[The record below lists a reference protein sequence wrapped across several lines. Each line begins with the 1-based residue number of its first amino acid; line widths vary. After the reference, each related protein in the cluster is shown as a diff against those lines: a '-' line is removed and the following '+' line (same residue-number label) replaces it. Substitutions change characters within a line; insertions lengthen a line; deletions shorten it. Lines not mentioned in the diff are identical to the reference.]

1 MKNSFI
7 VVALSLF
14 VIISGC
20 SNTKPTMKS
29 GDNFNTIHSDWKGVM
44 ECALLGTRD
53 QWTEEGLVV
62 KTLDMT
68 CSDGNCNSTFK
79 CVKN

>member
-1 MKNSFI
+1 MT
-7 VVALSLF
+7 
-14 VIISGC
+14 IISGC
-20 SNTKPTMKS
+20 SNIKPTMKS
-29 GDNFNTIHSDWKGVM
+29 GDNFNTIHSDSKGSM
-44 ECALLGTRD
+44 ERALLGARE
-53 QWTEEGLVV
+53 QCAEEGLGV